1 MTQVDQH
8 DRDQA
13 LGKVIWGASMSL
25 DGFIAGPDDDMDWIF
40 EYSSFSN
47 PVVVDSIQTTGAFLG
62 GRRSYEVGRRDVGK
76 ESGGA
81 YGGRWSGP
89 SFVLTHTPPDDDGV
103 VFLSGDIRKAVATA
117 LEAAGG
123 KNVMVT
129 GADVGRQCI
138 DAGLIDEVLVHLVP
152 VLLGDG
158 VRLFGGP
165 GFERV
170 NLERIGV
177 SVYGPTTDLRF
188 RVLK

>member
-1 MTQVDQH
+1 
-8 DRDQA
+8 
-13 LGKVIWGASMSL
+13 MSL
-25 DGFIAGPDDDMDWIF
+25 DGFIAGPDDDMDWVF
-40 EYSSFSN
+40 EYASFAN
-47 PVVVDSIQTTGAFLG
+47 PVVVESIQTTGAFLG
-62 GRRSYEVGRRDVGK
+62 GRRSYNVGKRDVGK

-89 SFVLTHTPPDDDGV
+89 VFVLTHNPPEDDEV
-103 VFLSGDIRKAVATA
+103 TFLSGDIRKAVATA
-117 LEAAGG
+117 LAAADG

-138 DAGLIDEVLVHLVP
+138 EEGLIDEILVHLPP
-152 VLLGDG
+152 VLLGNG

-170 NLERIGV
+170 NLERIGL